1 MLYTKRTTLISVR
14 HSYNR
19 SCTEGCLDTFP
30 PCIIYTPSFL
40 TQEQVQFQ
48 KSFMN
53 LHTIPHTFTGIW
65 LIARVYTFDTTIL
78 IC

>member
-1 MLYTKRTTLISVR
+1 MHGSMYVPVDVD
-14 HSYNR
+14 Y
-19 SCTEGCLDTFP
+19 EF
-30 PCIIYTPSFL
+30 

-53 LHTIPHTFTGIW
+53 LHTIPHTFTSIW